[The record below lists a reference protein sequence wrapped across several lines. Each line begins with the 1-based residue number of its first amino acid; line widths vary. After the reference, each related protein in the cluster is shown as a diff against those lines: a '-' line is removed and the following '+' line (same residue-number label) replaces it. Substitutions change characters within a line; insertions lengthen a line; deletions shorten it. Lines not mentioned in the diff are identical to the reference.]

1 MSKKD
6 YKEILSTE
14 EKKFHSFLNKTII
27 LNAKDYYRINNKKE
41 KRELKILDDENFE
54 NEIINYLQ
62 SSETLSFESNASDFI
77 DFIEDV
83 ELCLALKS
91 LSAIEQK
98 VVFLLFKED
107 LLQDDAAEI
116 LHLYSKTISKIKNRA
131 LNKLRKHL
139 KGEL

>member
-14 EKKFHSFLNKTII
+14 EKKFHSFLTKTII